1 MSDSTHEDRRH
12 FQRIPLERNATL
24 HIGSENHH
32 CEVADVSL
40 KGVLLIP
47 TKPGCTG
54 SKGDKVTLD
63 ILLDTLG
70 DTTIHMQGEIAHVE
84 GNHLGIQCHQLDL
97 DSATQLRRLVELNLA
112 DPDLLEREL
121 GAMIDAA

>member
-1 MSDSTHEDRRH
+1 MTDNQHQNRRH

-24 HIGSENHH
+24 HSGEQHH
-32 CEVADVSL
+32 ACKVADVSL

-47 TKPGCTG
+47 DPGWSG
-54 SKGDKVTLD
+54 SQGDKVSLD
-63 ILLDTLG
+63 ILLDALG
-70 DTTIHMQGEIAHVE
+70 ETSIHMRGEIAHVE
-84 GNHLGIQCHQLDL
+84 DDHLGVECHQLDL
-97 DSATQLRRLVELNLA
+97 ESATQLRRLVELNLA